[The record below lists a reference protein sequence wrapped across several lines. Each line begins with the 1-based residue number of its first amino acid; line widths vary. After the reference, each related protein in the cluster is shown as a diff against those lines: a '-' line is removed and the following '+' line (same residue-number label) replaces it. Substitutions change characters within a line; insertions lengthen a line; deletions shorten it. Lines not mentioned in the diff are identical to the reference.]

1 MEKNKMMA
9 IFSVIAVGLF
19 GVYTIVNRNIGDL
32 KQASKGGGIQS
43 LEGAATINTS
53 DEEFDLY
60 KMANGVVISADMPGD
75 ATNMTKRAASMAF
88 DQMKK
93 LDQQGKNPFDPA
105 NASDPAVQKS
115 IEASMSGA
123 ALLDEVIVTTRDI
136 KVSTDNSRAAKMR
149 YVKKAQEITARHPVT
164 QEHKDAIIG
173 MQDNVK
179 KACSDGD
186 SGVNRDIAKYYEDMA
201 NDYAGITVPSQ
212 WAGIHME
219 GIRHFKQGKIIFD
232 AISNCVTDPLKG
244 YSAIQILP
252 QFGLDAQSIKDS
264 FEKVYTGIVK

>member
-1 MEKNKMMA
+1 MMM
-9 IFSVIAVGLF
+9 IFSVIAIGLF
-19 GVYTIVNRNIGDL
+19 GVYTIVNRNTENP
-32 KQASKGGGIQS
+32 KQVSKGGGTQS
-43 LEGAATINTS
+43 LEGAATIDTS
-53 DEEFDLY
+53 GEESDLY

-75 ATNMTKRAASMAF
+75 ATNMTKQAARVAF

-105 NASDPAVQKS
+105 NASDPAVRKS
-115 IEASMSGA
+115 IEASMGGS

-136 KVSTDNSRAAKMR
+136 KVSADNSRAAKMR
-149 YVKKAQEITARHPVT
+149 YIKKAQEVTARHPVT

-179 KACSDGD
+179 RACSDGD
-186 SGVNRDIAKYYEDMA
+186 PGVNGAIAKYYEGMA

-252 QFGLDAQSIKDS
+252 QFGMDAQSIKDS
-264 FEKVYTGIVK
+264 LEKVYTDIVK